1 MTDHIVQA
9 FDTELEE
16 ITRHIDELGQLVEEQ
31 LAGAMWALKHASASQ
46 AQSVKEFDQTLDRLA
61 EKIEADSISLIARR
75 QPLAVD
81 LRHVMA
87 AIRIAS
93 NLERAGD
100 LASNIA
106 KRAVA
111 VSPKKIPEDFAE
123 PLERMTELALAQLRD
138 ARLAF
143 ASRDALKAQ
152 AVWEHD
158 TTVDAL
164 HTILFKEV
172 VQALA
177 EQGDATLD
185 LAHLLFVIKNIERIG
200 DHATNIAENVVYLV
214 RGEAPTENRP
224 KNDESSALAAI
235 SPRNRQD

>member
-9 FDTELEE
+9 FDAELQI
-16 ITRHIDELGQLVEEQ
+16 ITQHIDDLGQLVEEQ
-31 LAGAMWALKHASASQ
+31 VVGAMWALKHANASQ
-46 AQSVKEFDQTLDRLA
+46 AQSVKEFDQTLDQLA
-61 EKIEADSISLIARR
+61 EQIEAESISLIARR

-111 VSPKKIPEDFAE
+111 VSPKTVPEEFAE
-123 PLERMTELALAQLRD
+123 SLERMTELALAQLRD

-143 ASRDALKAQ
+143 AARDAGRAQ
-152 AVWEHD
+152 AVWERD
-158 TTVDAL
+158 AAVDAL
-164 HTILFKEV
+164 HTILFKDI
-172 VQALA
+172 VQALG
-177 EQGDATLD
+177 EQEHLTLD

-200 DHATNIAENVVYLV
+200 DHATNIAENVIYLV
-214 RGEAPTENRP
+214 RGEAPAEDRP
-224 KNDESSALAAI
+224 KQDGSSLV
-235 SPRNRQD
+235 SKVPSRLE